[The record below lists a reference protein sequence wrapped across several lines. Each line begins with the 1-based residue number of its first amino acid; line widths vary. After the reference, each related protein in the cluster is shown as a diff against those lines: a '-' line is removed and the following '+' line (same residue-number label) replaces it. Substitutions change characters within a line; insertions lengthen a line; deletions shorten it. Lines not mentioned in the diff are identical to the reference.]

1 MGKLSVSILS
11 ADLAHLADQVKLVEP
26 YADAI
31 HVDVMDGHFAPPI
44 TFGGVLVR
52 SLRPCTPLVLHGH
65 LMVDAPE
72 SQFDELAQA
81 GMDIVSFHIEAVE
94 DPAPVIRKAR
104 DAGMR
109 VGMTVSPPTPVEAL
123 FPYLEELDD
132 VMVMSVYPGWAGQ
145 RFMPEALP
153 EAGGGPRRARPPGP
167 QSRRPDRR
175 RREARE
181 RAALHRGR
189 RHRAHR
195 GLGDLPGRGPRGRGP
210 GAEGD
215 RGGEGLM
222 PETILVVDDDPD
234 IARFVEVNLR
244 SAGYEVAVAAD
255 GEQALEM
262 AMQLRPDLVLLDVM
276 MPRIDGF
283 EVAQR
288 LRRNPQTA
296 NTSIIMLTAK
306 ALSTDKVLGLTA
318 GADDYIIKPFDPIE
332 LLARVKGTLRRAKEM
347 RNLSP
352 LTGLP
357 GNIRIQEEIERM
369 VRERRPFAVLY
380 CDLDNFKA
388 YNDQK
393 GFVRGD
399 RLIQATARIIQDSV
413 VELAGSEGFVGH
425 VGGDDFVAIVPP
437 DVAEPIAKRIVER
450 FDAQVHRFYDPED
463 VERGY
468 VEVEDRKGV
477 LQRLPLAAIS
487 VGIAT
492 TAVRTFAHYGEAVAV
507 ATEMKQF
514 AKRQAGSS
522 YAIDRRAG
530 T

>member
-1 MGKLSVSILS
+1 
-11 ADLAHLADQVKLVEP
+11 
-26 YADAI
+26 
-31 HVDVMDGHFAPPI
+31 
-44 TFGGVLVR
+44 
-52 SLRPCTPLVLHGH
+52 
-65 LMVDAPE
+65 
-72 SQFDELAQA
+72 
-81 GMDIVSFHIEAVE
+81 
-94 DPAPVIRKAR
+94 
-104 DAGMR
+104 
-109 VGMTVSPPTPVEAL
+109 
-123 FPYLEELDD
+123 
-132 VMVMSVYPGWAGQ
+132 
-145 RFMPEALP
+145 
-153 EAGGGPRRARPPGP
+153 
-167 QSRRPDRR
+167 
-175 RREARE
+175 
-181 RAALHRGR
+181 
-189 RHRAHR
+189 
-195 GLGDLPGRGPRGRGP
+195 
-210 GAEGD
+210 
-215 RGGEGLM
+215 M

-244 SAGYEVAVAAD
+244 SAGYDVAVASD
-255 GEQALEM
+255 GEQALEK
-262 AMQLRPDLVLLDVM
+262 AAELRPDLVLLDVM

-369 VRERRPFAVLY
+369 VREARPFAVLY

-399 RLIQATARIIQDSV
+399 RLIQATARIIQDAV

-425 VGGDDFVAIVPP
+425 IGGDDFAAVVPP
-437 DVAEPIAKRIVER
+437 EHAEPIAKRIVER
-450 FDAQVHRFYDPED
+450 FDAQVHQFYDPED
-463 VERGY
+463 IERGY

-477 LQRLPLAAIS
+477 LQRLPLASIS

-492 TAVRTFAHYGEAVAV
+492 TDVRTFTHYGEAVAV

-514 AKRQAGSS
+514 AKRQTGSS
-522 YAIDRRAG
+522 YAIDRRATG
-530 T
+530 

>member
-1 MGKLSVSILS
+1 
-11 ADLAHLADQVKLVEP
+11 
-26 YADAI
+26 
-31 HVDVMDGHFAPPI
+31 
-44 TFGGVLVR
+44 
-52 SLRPCTPLVLHGH
+52 
-65 LMVDAPE
+65 
-72 SQFDELAQA
+72 
-81 GMDIVSFHIEAVE
+81 
-94 DPAPVIRKAR
+94 
-104 DAGMR
+104 
-109 VGMTVSPPTPVEAL
+109 
-123 FPYLEELDD
+123 
-132 VMVMSVYPGWAGQ
+132 
-145 RFMPEALP
+145 
-153 EAGGGPRRARPPGP
+153 
-167 QSRRPDRR
+167 
-175 RREARE
+175 
-181 RAALHRGR
+181 
-189 RHRAHR
+189 
-195 GLGDLPGRGPRGRGP
+195 
-210 GAEGD
+210 
-215 RGGEGLM
+215 M

-244 SAGYEVAVAAD
+244 SAGYDVSVASD
-255 GEQALEM
+255 GEEALTT
-262 AMQLRPDLVLLDVM
+262 AATLRPDLVLLDVM

-369 VRERRPFAVLY
+369 VREDRHFAVLY
-380 CDLDNFKA
+380 GDLDNFKA

-399 RLIQATARIIQDSV
+399 RLIQAAARMIQDAV
-413 VELAGSEGFVGH
+413 AEFAGAEGFVGH
-425 VGGDDFVAIVPP
+425 VGGDDFVAVVPP
-437 DVAEPIAKRIVER
+437 EVAEDVAERIVQR
-450 FDAQVHRFYDPED
+450 FDEQIDGFYDPED

-468 VEVEDRKGV
+468 VEVEDRRGV
-477 LQRLPLAAIS
+477 LQRLPLVGIS

-492 TAVRTFAHYGEAVAV
+492 TQVRSFAHYGEAVSV

-514 AKRQAGSS
+514 AKRETRSS
-522 YAIDRRAG
+522 FAVDRRK
-530 T
+530 TE